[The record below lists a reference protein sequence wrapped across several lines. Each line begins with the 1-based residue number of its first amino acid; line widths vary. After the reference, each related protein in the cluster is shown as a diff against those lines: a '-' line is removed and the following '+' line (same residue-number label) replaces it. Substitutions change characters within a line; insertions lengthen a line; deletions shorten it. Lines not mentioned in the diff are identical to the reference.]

1 MNYWYLILFKPNSY
15 RFAECNLHRQGFE
28 TFLPMQK
35 VTRRK
40 ASRFLSDFKPL
51 FPRYM
56 FVGINSD
63 LAVWRSLNS
72 MMGVS
77 RLVSFEG
84 KPKPL
89 PLQFISGL
97 MLRCDALGVLL
108 PSKSLNEGDS
118 VEMLKGRYVNFIATV
133 DTIDPEQR
141 IWVPMDF
148 MGQKTRTQLT
158 ADQLQ
163 LAK

>member
-1 MNYWYLILFKPNSY
+1 
-15 RFAECNLHRQGFE
+15 
-28 TFLPMQK
+28 
-35 VTRRK
+35 
-40 ASRFLSDFKPL
+40 
-51 FPRYM
+51 M
-56 FVGINSD
+56 FVSINFD

-133 DTIDPEQR
+133 ETIAPEQR

-148 MGQKTRTQLT
+148 IGQKTRTQLT

>member
-1 MNYWYLILFKPNSY
+1 MNYWYLIQFKPNSY
-15 RFAECNLHRQGFE
+15 RFAERNLHRQGFE

-40 ASRFLSDFKPL
+40 AFRFLSDFKPL
-51 FPRYM
+51 FPQYM
-56 FVGINSD
+56 FVSINSD

-72 MMGVS
+72 TMGVL
-77 RLVSFEG
+77 RFVSFEG

-133 DTIDPEQR
+133 ETIAPEQR

-148 MGQKTRTQLT
+148 IGQKTRTQLT